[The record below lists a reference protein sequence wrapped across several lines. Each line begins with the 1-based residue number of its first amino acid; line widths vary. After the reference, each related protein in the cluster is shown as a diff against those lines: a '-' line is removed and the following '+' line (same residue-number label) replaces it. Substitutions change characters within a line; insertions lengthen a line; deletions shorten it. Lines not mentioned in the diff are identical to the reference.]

1 MKKLSFLAHEKLKK
15 VITKCKADA
24 AMISDLKSQITDLED
39 EARTQR
45 EKFENSHEAQK
56 LASVKVSDKN
66 INNVIITHI
75 IYHQEY
81 KLFDS

>member
-1 MKKLSFLAHEKLKK
+1 MRKLSFLAHEKLKK

-24 AMISDLKSQITDLED
+24 AMISELKSQIPDLED

-56 LASVKVSDKN
+56 LAAVKVTDKN
-66 INNVIITHI
+66 INNIVITHM
-75 IYHQEY
+75 IYY
-81 KLFDS
+81 

>member
-1 MKKLSFLAHEKLKK
+1 MRKLSFLAHEKLKK

-24 AMISDLKSQITDLED
+24 AMISELKSQITDLED

-56 LASVKVSDKN
+56 LAAVKVTDKN
-66 INNVIITHI
+66 INNIVITQM
-75 IYHQEY
+75 IYY
-81 KLFDS
+81 